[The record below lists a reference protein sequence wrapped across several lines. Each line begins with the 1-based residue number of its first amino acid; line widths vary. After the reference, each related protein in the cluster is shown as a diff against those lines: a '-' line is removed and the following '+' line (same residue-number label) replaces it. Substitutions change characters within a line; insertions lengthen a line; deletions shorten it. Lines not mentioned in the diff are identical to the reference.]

1 MMSQRRN
8 WLLVPGISL
17 FLLVVFLTA
26 SIATK
31 TASAEAAAAGGTAVV
46 VELTLDPTT
55 NKVTAKPDPAAL
67 HYDKK
72 EYADWQI
79 AKGSAP
85 FDYTIGIED
94 QKDPKKRKPAKK
106 LPTPA
111 CKGTG
116 ADKHCKSIVPT
127 SANKGDQK
135 YSITVKTPNG
145 PVKTD
150 PEVTI
155 DP

>member
-1 MMSQRRN
+1 MSHRRS
-8 WLLVPGISL
+8 WFLAPGISF

-26 SIATK
+26 SAATK
-31 TASAEAAAAGGTAVV
+31 TVAAAPAEGTAVV
-46 VELTLDPTT
+46 VELTLDPQTS
-55 NKVTAKPDPAAL
+55 KVTASPDPVAL
-67 HYDKK
+67 HYEKK

-85 FDYTIGIED
+85 FDFTIGMED
-94 QKDPKKRKPAKK
+94 QKDPAKRKPAKK
-106 LPTPA
+106 LPAPA
-111 CKGTG
+111 CSGTG
-116 ADKHCKSIVPT
+116 AGKHCKSIVPT
-127 SANKGDQK
+127 SAHKGDHK

>member
-1 MMSQRRN
+1 MSHRRN
-8 WLLVPGISL
+8 RLLAPGISL

-26 SIATK
+26 SAATK
-31 TASAEAAAAGGTAVV
+31 TAAEEAAKDTPVV
-46 VELTLDPTT
+46 IELTLDPQT

-79 AKGSAP
+79 AKGTAP

-94 QKDPKKRKPAKK
+94 QKDPKKRKPSKK
-106 LPTPA
+106 LPTPT

-127 SANKGDQK
+127 SAYKGDQK
-135 YSITVKTPNG
+135 YSITVKTANG
-145 PVKTD
+145 TVKTD